1 MQQQHY
7 RWAIISDYHFTYI
20 CRTPKCKGTLKSNGH
35 AKNRWSAPNPD
46 GVSSQSLMVCVEL
59 QKSVCSHSSPLV
71 WHTIIRFYRPLIYNF
86 KHLTLYKMDK
96 NCSRLG
102 SFVSLS
108 LFLHFFKMCPL
119 TIQTVSLPLPSCW
132 FWNASMTIP
141 LTSSWHDVTDASILS
156 PLDFSIHIGT
166 KPEDFW
172 VDYQILACPSDF
184 ITGVRDHRI
193 LESYIYIYP
202 LPLHYCAKIKPR
214 TLWCHWYCIYHATN
228 IILLFLFT
236 NVFTSFQNFNLYIC
250 WYNWKICDWMV
261 CKKVKSSSLTL

>member
-1 MQQQHY
+1 MVCTKP
-7 RWAIISDYHFTYI
+7 WWCVKPKSDGL
-20 CRTPKCKGTLKSNGH
+20 CGVAKVRLQSLKSNGVTH
-35 AKNRWSAPNPD
+35 QNPI
-46 GVSSQSLMVCVEL
+46 L
-59 QKSVCSHSSPLV
+59 PA
-71 WHTIIRFYRPLIYNF
+71 F

-108 LFLHFFKMCPL
+108 LFLHFFKTCPL
-119 TIQTVSLPLPSCW
+119 TIQTASLPLPSCW

-202 LPLHYCAKIKPR
+202 LPLHYCAEIKPR

-261 CKKVKSSSLTL
+261 CKKVKSSCLTL